1 MLRDLS
7 RTTWI
12 VGAIT
17 LAMTLAACKS
27 GGGY

>member
-7 RTTWI
+7 RKSWI
-12 VGAIT
+12 VTMVT